1 MFETLYRLSGA
12 KLPVTVVGQRQIEHI
27 RRLDAAGYVRAFIPA
42 SHVDCDNC
50 LRQDP
55 ATVLDITP
63 LGRSILSRGS
73 DFEGNST
80 MHRISVFARHRDRS
94 SGPAR

>member
-1 MFETLYRLSGA
+1 MFEILYRLSRA
-12 KLPVTVVGQRQIEHI
+12 KLPVTVAGPRQIEKI
-27 RRLDAAGYVRAFIPA
+27 RRLDAAGYIRAFIPA

-73 DFEGNST
+73 EAKGIST
-80 MHRISVFARHRDRS
+80 MHRVSVFARHRDRS
-94 SGPAR
+94 SGPSR

>member
-1 MFETLYRLSGA
+1 MFETLYRLSRA
-12 KLPVTVVGQRQIEHI
+12 KLPVTVAGPGQVEII
-27 RRLDAAGYVRAFIPA
+27 RRLDAVGYVRAFIPA

-55 ATVLDITP
+55 ATVLEITP
-63 LGRSILSRGS
+63 LGQSVLSRGS
-73 DFEGNST
+73 EVKGIST
-80 MHRISVFARHRDRS
+80 MHRVSVFARHRDRS

>member
-1 MFETLYRLSGA
+1 MFETLYRLSRA
-12 KLPVTVVGQRQIEHI
+12 KLPVTVAGQRQIEI
-27 RRLDAAGYVRAFIPA
+27 VRRLDAAGYVRAFIPA
-42 SHVDCDNC
+42 SHFDCDNC

-73 DFEGNST
+73 EAQGIST
-80 MHRISVFARHRDRS
+80 MHRISVFVHHRDRS